1 MSHVNM
7 DQLDKILKRTID
19 SIEQSKNEIYDIAEH
34 AQQEYQQLQQELHEL
49 KTQISNTIDLVESF
63 EKALKKSRLELMQVN
78 KNFEKYSQEEMK
90 EIYAK
95 ADQLRISLAV
105 EKEREQMLIQK
116 RNELEVRLKRSAKT
130 VEKAENLINHVAIA
144 MNFLTGDLKDISNQ
158 IEDLQEK
165 KSLGIKILRAQE
177 NERQR
182 VAREI
187 HDGPAQSMSNV
198 VLKSELCIKLLDRDL
213 DKARQELINLKEM
226 VRISIQDVRR
236 IIYDLRPMSLDDL
249 GIIPTL
255 ERYISKI
262 NEEHDIMIKFITK
275 GTPCFLPSIISL
287 TLFRLAQ
294 EALNNILKHAHATE
308 ATVKLSFL
316 EEYIELFISDNG
328 RGFDVEEVHK
338 KIRDDGSGFGLS
350 SMKERTELLDGE
362 FSIRSELNQGTRYY
376 IRIPL
381 KENEV

>member
-1 MSHVNM
+1 
-7 DQLDKILKRTID
+7 
-19 SIEQSKNEIYDIAEH
+19 
-34 AQQEYQQLQQELHEL
+34 
-49 KTQISNTIDLVESF
+49 
-63 EKALKKSRLELMQVN
+63 
-78 KNFEKYSQEEMK
+78 
-90 EIYAK
+90 
-95 ADQLRISLAV
+95 
-105 EKEREQMLIQK
+105 
-116 RNELEVRLKRSAKT
+116 
-130 VEKAENLINHVAIA
+130 
-144 MNFLTGDLKDISNQ
+144 
-158 IEDLQEK
+158 
-165 KSLGIKILRAQE
+165 
-177 NERQR
+177 
-182 VAREI
+182 
-187 HDGPAQSMSNV
+187 
-198 VLKSELCIKLLDRDL
+198 
-213 DKARQELINLKEM
+213 
-226 VRISIQDVRR
+226 
-236 IIYDLRPMSLDDL
+236 MSLDDL

-362 FSIRSELNQGTRYY
+362 FSIRSEPNQGTRYY

>member
-1 MSHVNM
+1 M

-362 FSIRSELNQGTRYY
+362 FSIRSEPNQGTRYY